1 MQEYDPERVV
11 LQVACTDYEVG
22 SALVTDVLGNM
33 AKMAGAEPRLASGKA
48 EPAFGWTF
56 YALAVDKSF
65 VRRLAGLPAI
75 GIMRAKGVTLD
86 QKFAVWLNRQLQ
98 ARAEG
103 VRVELLSDLRSS
115 RFGLF

>member
-1 MQEYDPERVV
+1 LQEYDPDRVV
-11 LQVACTDYEVG
+11 LQVACTDHEAA
-22 SALVTDVLGNM
+22 SELVADMLGNM
-33 AKMAGAEPRLASGKA
+33 AKMAGAEPRLMSEKA

-65 VRRLAGLPAI
+65 VRRLAGLPEI
-75 GIMRAKGVTLD
+75 GIMHMKGATLD
-86 QKFAVWLNRQLQ
+86 QKFAVWLNQQLQ

>member
-11 LQVACTDYEVG
+11 LQVACTDYEAD

-33 AKMAGAEPRLASGKA
+33 AKMAEAELHLASGKA

-56 YALAVDKSF
+56 YALAVDKLF
-65 VRRLAGLPAI
+65 VRRLASLPEI
-75 GIMRAKGVTLD
+75 GIIHAKGATLD